1 MDTTQRTDLGYGNSP
16 EQIFAAAGMNKV
28 ADYDMGGMPMQP
40 AGDAPAP
47 SPSQAAE
54 PEDAQNITIT
64 AGGTSEPAPPVAG
77 QNFDLSGKFNGK
89 FSSLD
94 EIESYVSQ
102 LEEKANKDPFAND
115 LIRDLN
121 KAIAEGVDP
130 DLYMAVSRIDAE
142 TLSERDALIL
152 ELQWKNGLTAEDAEF
167 MVSKTYRLSDDGD
180 ELDMSDPDVREAQ
193 IKLRVDGQKAKD
205 FLSQYKQ
212 DALTP
217 PIEKQIKE
225 VSAAWNPVIPQVLN
239 NWKSFTINSKTGTY
253 QIPTSDAAMKAA
265 ESLLRETIETG
276 LFDSMPDKDGMAIAN
291 AIVEK
296 EIMKH
301 DLQHAVDYVADTLK
315 TKQLEEKHNPRKPVG
330 ADSAPIAAGQDDLIS
345 WLKKVRG

>member
-1 MDTTQRTDLGYGNSP
+1 
-16 EQIFAAAGMNKV
+16 MNKV
-28 ADYDMGGMPMQP
+28 ADYDMGGMPMQSNE
-40 AGDAPAP
+40 APKTAQHQDIESSGTEKSEQQLTIQPGNTAP
-47 SPSQAAE
+47 DTTTP
-54 PEDAQNITIT
+54 T
-64 AGGTSEPAPPVAG
+64 
-77 QNFDLSGKFNGK
+77 FDLSGKFNGK

-94 EIESYVSQ
+94 EIEAYVSQ
-102 LEEKANKDPFAND
+102 LEEQANKDPFAND

-130 DLYMAVSRIDAE
+130 DLYMAVSRIDAS
-142 TLSERDALIL
+142 TLSEREALML
-152 ELQWKNGLTAEDAEF
+152 ELQWKNGLTPEDAEF
-167 MVSKTYRLSDDGD
+167 LVNKTYKFGEDGD
-180 ELDMSDPDVREAQ
+180 EPDMSDPDVREAQ

-225 VSAAWNPVIPQVLN
+225 VSAAWTPVIPQVLN
-239 NWKSFTINSKTGTY
+239 NWKSFTINSKSGTY
-253 QIPTSDAAMKAA
+253 QIPTSEAAIKSA
-265 ESLLRETIETG
+265 ESLLKETIESG
-276 LFDSMPDKDGMAIAN
+276 LFDSMPDKDGLAIAN

-301 DLQHAVDYVADTLK
+301 DLQHAVDYVADMLK

-330 ADSAPIAAGQDDLIS
+330 AESAPSATGQEDLIS